1 MAWQKKYDNMRPFKR
16 VLCIVDSGCKY
27 LHNKYVYPVIK
38 ETETTYLIQF
48 KSGTAKW
55 YDKSRFTDLPKP
67 KAKKQ
72 KQLINQLF

>member
-1 MAWQKKYDNMRPFKR
+1 MAWRKKYDNMRPFKR
-16 VLCIVDSGCKY
+16 VLCIDDTNCKLLNIGY
-27 LHNKYVYPVIK
+27 SNSVIK

-48 KSGTAKW
+48 KSGAANW
-55 YDKSRFTDLPKP
+55 YDKTRFTDLPKP